1 MAVSGKAA
9 CCRQERHGMDMKDRL
24 LYRIRKIRE
33 ADRIWTG
40 GMSAMLIL
48 LLLFLAAAGRWRDNM
63 IFWAVL
69 YGAMNLLVL
78 TAVYFVLSRH
88 VRSALYALGD
98 MMEELINGHEP
109 EEGNMNLS
117 DIMKFPVAEDTILS
131 KLQGQILKLYDI
143 LRAHEEQE
151 RKLRK
156 QLDENIGNLVHQIN
170 TPITNIRLHVGFLKR
185 DDLTAQE
192 RDRFLHCME
201 EQADKLF
208 WMGESFSRIS
218 RLETGII
225 RLKPKKQEIESVV
238 LSAVDQV
245 MIKAERKRMEIT
257 LSGKTQVSALI
268 DSKWT
273 TEALFNI
280 LDNAVKYG
288 MPGTKIEIAITEL
301 VSYVSLAIRNR
312 SEKAI
317 SPNEYPLLF
326 KRFYRGKSNA
336 DVEGVGLGLYI
347 ARRILEDEKAYIQAG
362 NTSDGRTEFV
372 VCLYKN

>member
-1 MAVSGKAA
+1 
-9 CCRQERHGMDMKDRL
+9 MKDRL

-192 RDRFLHCME
+192 RDRFLRGRE
-201 EQADKLF
+201 AQGERLF
-208 WMGESFSRIS
+208 WMGDGFSSIS
-218 RLETGII
+218 
-225 RLKPKKQEIESVV
+225 
-238 LSAVDQV
+238 
-245 MIKAERKRMEIT
+245 
-257 LSGKTQVSALI
+257 
-268 DSKWT
+268 
-273 TEALFNI
+273 
-280 LDNAVKYG
+280 
-288 MPGTKIEIAITEL
+288 
-301 VSYVSLAIRNR
+301 
-312 SEKAI
+312 
-317 SPNEYPLLF
+317 
-326 KRFYRGKSNA
+326 
-336 DVEGVGLGLYI
+336 
-347 ARRILEDEKAYIQAG
+347 
-362 NTSDGRTEFV
+362 
-372 VCLYKN
+372 

>member
-1 MAVSGKAA
+1 MTVSEKAV
-9 CCRQERHGMDMKDRL
+9 CCRQERHGMDMKERL

-48 LLLFLAAAGRWRDNM
+48 LLLFLEAAVRWRDTM
-63 IFWAVL
+63 VFWAVL
-69 YGAMNLLVL
+69 YGAMNLFVL

-131 KLQGQILKLYDI
+131 KLQGHILKLYDV

-170 TPITNIRLHVGFLKR
+170 TPITNIRLYVGFLKR

-208 WMGESFSRIS
+208 WMGESFARIS

-225 RLKPKKQEIESVV
+225 RLKPKKQEIESVI

-288 MPGTKIEIAITEL
+288 KAGTKIEIAITEL

-326 KRFYRGKSNA
+326 KRFYRGKSNG

-362 NTSDGRTEFV
+362 KTPDGRTEFV

>member
-1 MAVSGKAA
+1 
-9 CCRQERHGMDMKDRL
+9 MDMKDRL

-317 SPNEYPLLF
+317 SPNEYSLLF

-362 NTSDGRTEFV
+362 KTSDGRTEFV